1 MLLRVLGPLETRV
14 PGEDGPRRVARKPA
28 ALLARLLLNRGE
40 WVDCGRLVE
49 AIWPDRVPPRSALS
63 NIKSYVWQ
71 LRRDLLP
78 AHDRG
83 PTIEA
88 RAGAYRLCADP
99 AEVDVECFRRRT
111 ADGRTAM
118 ARGDATDA
126 VRHLEAAAALW
137 RGTPFAELPDEVVA
151 PVVAELEELRWE
163 VRETLADAL
172 TAVRRHREAI
182 ALLRDLTAADPL
194 REGPWARLVMTL
206 VRAGRRSEALATYDD
221 ARRVL
226 ADELGVDPGRALVEA
241 HRHALAEPA
250 ALRVRCDLPR
260 NVPDFTGRSLETA
273 RLTELSRSATTTVPV
288 VVVDGMPGVGKSAFA
303 VHVAHRIAGEFPD
316 GQLFV
321 DLAPD
326 GEPLGADVLLARLL
340 RSTGVRDIPEA
351 VAERAAAWRAHLAG
365 RRVLLVLDDASSSDQ
380 VRPLLPGSAGCMVLI
395 TARTRVLHLDAI
407 EPVTLTP
414 LPAAQTAAL
423 FRSCTGAS
431 ADDVVREVVRR
442 TGGLPAAVRAA
453 TALYRTRPQWT
464 SEQFVTRLREET
476 TRTAITLVEPA
487 YRELDDHQRRL
498 LHAVA
503 AERDCG
509 LSDRE
514 TGRVLE
520 HLVDHHLVVAQSP
533 GRYAVHPVVRDYARH
548 VTPALRQ
555 LTAV

>member
-1 MLLRVLGPLETRV
+1 MLFHVLGPLETRV
-14 PGEDGPRRVARKPA
+14 QGEDGPRRVARKPA
-28 ALLARLLLNRGE
+28 ALLARLLVNRGE
-40 WVDCGRLVE
+40 WVDCDRLVE

-63 NIKSYVWQ
+63 NIKNYVWQ
-71 LRRDLLP
+71 IRHDLLP

-83 PTIEA
+83 PRIEA

-99 AEVDVECFRRRT
+99 AEVDVECFRRHT

-118 ARGDATDA
+118 ARGDAAGA
-126 VRHLEAAAALW
+126 VHHLELAAALW

-151 PVVAELEELRWE
+151 PVVAALEELRWE

-182 ALLRDLTAADPL
+182 ALLRPD
-194 REGPWARLVMTL
+194 RRGPARRAVARLVLAL

-241 HRHALAEPA
+241 RRHALAEPA
-250 ALRVRCDLPR
+250 TERVRCDLPR
-260 NVPDFTGRSLETA
+260 DVPDFTGRSPETA
-273 RLTELSRSATTTVPV
+273 RLTELSRSARTTVPV

-326 GEPLGADVLLARLL
+326 GDPLGADVLLARLL
-340 RSTGVRDIPEA
+340 RGAGVRDIPDT

-380 VRPLLPGSAGCMVLI
+380 VRPLLPGSAGCMVVI

-423 FRSCTGAS
+423 FRSGTGAS
-431 ADDVVREVVRR
+431 AQDVVREVVRR
-442 TGGLPAAVRAA
+442 TGGLPAAVRVA
-453 TALYRTRPQWT
+453 TALFRMRPQWT
-464 SEQFVTRLREET
+464 PEQFVTRLEEET

-487 YRELDDHQRRL
+487 YRELDDRQRSL

-503 AERDCG
+503 AERECG
-509 LSDRE
+509 PGDRE

-520 HLVDHHLVVAQSP
+520 HLADRHLVVARSP

-548 VTPALRQ
+548 VTPTLRE
-555 LTAV
+555 LAAV